1 MADLGVYTTDPK
13 IRRRIRSLARYK
25 GVDAQDAQD
34 LTYYGSRE
42 LDPEKVNSLY
52 EEQC

>member
-25 GVDAQDAQD
+25 GVDAQD